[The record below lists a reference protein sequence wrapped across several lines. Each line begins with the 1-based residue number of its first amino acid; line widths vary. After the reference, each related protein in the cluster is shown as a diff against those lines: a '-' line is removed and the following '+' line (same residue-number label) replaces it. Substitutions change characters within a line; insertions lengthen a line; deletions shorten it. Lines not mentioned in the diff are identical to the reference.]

1 MASMAYITIAVQ
13 LRSAPTWREIPCSL
27 SPHWTDDNWMVAQ
40 EEEEE
45 GGAVSGVSVPRP
57 HAQAAPAARH
67 LLDERAGG
75 GEGAGRAADR
85 MRPREE
91 CKGG

>member
-1 MASMAYITIAVQ
+1 
-13 LRSAPTWREIPCSL
+13 
-27 SPHWTDDNWMVAQ
+27 
-40 EEEEE
+40 
-45 GGAVSGVSVPRP
+45 VSGVSVPRP